1 MNEQPRSHQRTSSV
15 NPNGNGGMAHNP
27 ASATPNGAS
36 STGDRSLTTLIKEL
50 ANDVTAVFTKEVAL
64 AKSEVSHSVH
74 EAKTG
79 AVSMLTGGS
88 VLYAGVLFLLLSAVL
103 GLAQVVE
110 LWLAALIVGGVVTL
124 IGFIMVQSGKKQL
137 EPSSFKPRHT
147 MNSLHKD
154 REAAKGAVHEH

>member
-1 MNEQPRSHQRTSSV
+1 MNEQTRSHQSTSS
-15 NPNGNGGMAHNP
+15 NIPNGNGSFTNNP
-27 ASATPNGAS
+27 ASPTSTTTS
-36 STGDRSLTTLIKEL
+36 SSDRSLTSLIKEL

-88 VLYAGVLFLLLSAVL
+88 VLYAGVLFLLLAAVV
-103 GLAQVVE
+103 GLSKVVE
-110 LWLAALIVGGVVTL
+110 LWLASLIVGGVVTL
-124 IGFIMVQSGKKQL
+124 IGLIMVQSGKKKL
-137 EPSSFKPRHT
+137 EPSALTPRHT

-154 REAAKGAVHEH
+154 REAVKGAVR

>member
-1 MNEQPRSHQRTSSV
+1 MNEQSRSHQRTSSSI
-15 NPNGNGGMAHNP
+15 PNGNGNGSFTNNP
-27 ASATPNGAS
+27 VSPTSTTNTS
-36 STGDRSLTTLIKEL
+36 SDRSLTSLIKEL

-88 VLYAGVLFLLLSAVL
+88 VLYAGVLFLLLAAVL
-103 GLAQVVE
+103 GLSKVVE

-124 IGFIMVQSGKKQL
+124 IGLIMVQSGKKKL
-137 EPSSFKPRHT
+137 EPSALTPRHT
-147 MNSLHKD
+147 INSLHKD
-154 REAAKGAVHEH
+154 REAVKGAVR

>member
-1 MNEQPRSHQRTSSV
+1 MNEQSRSHQRTSSSI
-15 NPNGNGGMAHNP
+15 PNGNGNGSFTNNP
-27 ASATPNGAS
+27 ASPTSTTNTS
-36 STGDRSLTTLIKEL
+36 SDRSLTSLIKEL

-88 VLYAGVLFLLLSAVL
+88 VLYAGVLFLLLAAVL
-103 GLAQVVE
+103 GLSKVVE

-124 IGFIMVQSGKKQL
+124 IGLIMVQSGKKKL
-137 EPSSFKPRHT
+137 EPSALTPRHT

-154 REAAKGAVHEH
+154 REAVKGAVR

>member
-1 MNEQPRSHQRTSSV
+1 MNEQTRSHQRTSSV
-15 NPNGNGGMAHNP
+15 NPNGNGGISNNP
-27 ASATPNGAS
+27 TSATGTTNNS
-36 STGDRSLTTLIKEL
+36 DRSLTSLIKEL

-79 AVSMLTGGS
+79 AVSLLTGGS

-103 GLAQVVE
+103 GLSKVVE

-124 IGFIMVQSGKKQL
+124 IGLVMVQSGKKKL
-137 EPSSFKPRHT
+137 EPSSLKPRHT

-154 REAAKGAVHEH
+154 REAAKGAVR